1 MTQQL
6 KLTTILLGLWLAIGA
21 PGAHAADEP
30 AEHKH
35 RVMGLFC
42 PERQADLKTMLEKLP
57 QITLVSIDYQNAE
70 ATFRYDAKK
79 TFGDNATPQQVI
91 ERFDNLLQS
100 SSRGTFGIK
109 PPLALPR
116 DQLQLVEIPVVGLDC
131 LACSFAAYNM
141 VQRTPGVEQATAS
154 FKTGLVTAWIDPAK
168 TNRAALEA
176 LLKERGV
183 TLKQP

>member
-1 MTQQL
+1 
-6 KLTTILLGLWLAIGA
+6 
-21 PGAHAADEP
+21 
-30 AEHKH
+30 
-35 RVMGLFC
+35 
-42 PERQADLKTMLEKLP
+42 MLEKLP

-91 ERFDNLLQS
+91 ERFDNLFLYS
-100 SSRGTFGIK
+100 LLRGTFGIK

-141 VQRTPGVEQATAS
+141 VQRMLGVEQATSS

-168 TNRAALEA
+168 TNRAVLEA
-176 LLKERGV
+176 LLKRGRGV